1 MKYHLTALAVL
12 AFAASVA
19 ACDDG
24 ADYDDAPPPP
34 PVVEEPMAPS
44 AEDVA
49 AEAAA
54 EAPAPS
60 PPVDAL
66 PPDERSSEET
76 VQPESET
83 LFY

>member
-1 MKYHLTALAVL
+1 MKFRLTALAV
-12 AFAASVA
+12 AAAGLGLA

-24 ADYDDAPPPP
+24 YDAPPPPP
-34 PVVEEPMAPS
+34 PVVEEPATPA

-66 PPDERSSEET
+66 PPDQRSSEET